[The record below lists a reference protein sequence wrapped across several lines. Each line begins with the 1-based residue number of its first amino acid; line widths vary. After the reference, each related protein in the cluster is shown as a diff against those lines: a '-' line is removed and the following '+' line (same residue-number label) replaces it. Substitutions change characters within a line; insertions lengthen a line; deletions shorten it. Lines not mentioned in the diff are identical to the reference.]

1 MSSSLRLEVVT
12 PEGKVFSSDVTEI
25 QFPTRY
31 RGYYGILPDHTPV
44 LAPLGDGLI
53 TCLAGGKKVVL
64 TVFGG
69 FAEVGPVQVNILA
82 RESDAA
88 DKLDQKELLD
98 LLRGAEQSLKNAK
111 DSEEQQRCLGE
122 INACKLRLQAIESA
136 Q

>member
-1 MSSSLRLEVVT
+1 MSGSLRLEVVT

-53 TCLAGGKKVVL
+53 TCLSGGKKVVL
-64 TVFGG
+64 TIFGG
-69 FAEVGPVQVNILA
+69 FAEVGPERVNILA
-82 RESDAA
+82 SESDTA
-88 DKLDQKELLD
+88 DKLDKAELLD
-98 LLRGAEQSLKNAK
+98 RLRDTEQSLKNAK
-111 DSEEQQRCLGE
+111 DPEEQQKCLGE
-122 INACKLRLQAIESA
+122 INACKLRLQAIESS

>member
-12 PEGKVFSSDVTEI
+12 PEGKVFSSDITEI
-25 QFPTRY
+25 QFPTHY
-31 RGYYGILPDHTPV
+31 LGYYGILPDHTPV

-53 TCLAGGKKVVL
+53 TCLSGGKKVVL

-69 FAEVGPVQVNILA
+69 FAEVGPTQVNILA
-82 RESDAA
+82 RESDTV
-88 DKLDQKELLD
+88 DKLDQTELLD
-98 LLRGAEQSLKNAK
+98 KLRQAEQSLKNTK
-111 DSEEQQRCLGE
+111 DPEEQQKCLGE